1 MEAMSKES
9 VIQERRHNNPEKSGL
24 WNKLS
29 ITQKFSATGLTQFGY
44 DLSYVRK
51 SDSGNIA
58 IMLCGNNAA
67 TVNSEGDIDT
77 SPEIT
82 IR

>member
-1 MEAMSKES
+1 MEAMSKEN
-9 VIQERRHNNPEKSGL
+9 VIQERRHNNPGKSGL

-29 ITQKFSATGLTQFGY
+29 ITQKFAATGLTQFGY
-44 DLSYVRK
+44 DLSFVRK
-51 SDSGNIA
+51 SDSGNMA

-67 TVNSEGDIDT
+67 TVNSEGDVDT